1 MYDFS
6 RNRHYSTC
14 KLPVTQKG
22 YVMHSYHTPTQ
33 IITEACELK
42 LYNTNI
48 PLKVCYGF
56 WSRFVYYDFFCQ
68 TVTYYAHVVWMSS
81 RFFPLEKQRLFCFR
95 ICSYCISTF
104 IHVKRGIHPGF
115 GTQDRGQQRPKP
127 VDQQKKTNVRQKILN
142 KYSCSENVP
151 SWETTFILFQ
161 DVLRIYFNITTFPS
175 TGTEITYKS
184 FLILSCFLH
193 LKNALHGQN
202 QQNTRQLS
210 AFS

>member
-1 MYDFS
+1 MVSGHDLF
-6 RNRHYSTC
+6 
-14 KLPVTQKG
+14 
-22 YVMHSYHTPTQ
+22 
-33 IITEACELK
+33 IT
-42 LYNTNI
+42 T
-48 PLKVCYGF
+48 
-56 WSRFVYYDFFCQ
+56 FFCQ

-127 VDQQKKTNVRQKILN
+127 VDQQKKILN
-142 KYSCSENVP
+142 KYSCSENVL

-184 FLILSCFLH
+184 FNSLVFPP
-193 LKNALHGQN
+193 LKECV
-202 QQNTRQLS
+202 TWTKS
-210 AFS
+210 TKYKTAFSFFVIQRNKRRETTS